1 MEAVI
6 SAWKLGDLLDGIIE
20 RAAWAAAA
28 DMDISG
34 VFDDSRRV
42 QPGGLFVAMRGVAT
56 DGRQYMDDA
65 IRRGA
70 VVVLGERLERSEQ
83 ALCIPVADPR
93 TALARVAARF
103 FRVDREAGQSFKLIG
118 VTGTNG
124 KSTTTHMT
132 RAILRAA
139 GKRCGML
146 GTVQYDLI
154 RRSVTAD
161 MTTPGPI
168 ELASYLRE
176 CVDAG
181 ADAAA
186 MEVSS
191 HALDQRRADGLRF
204 DCAGFTNLTQDH
216 LDYHKTIEAYRD
228 AKARLFQ
235 LLDES
240 AVAIVNKDDPAHAD
254 MIRGC
259 KARVLTFS
267 LRQPADIT
275 ATITRDAISGTIYR
289 LKIGTYECVLEN
301 ALVGKHN
308 VYNAM
313 AAAGLAHA
321 AGAPLSAIEP
331 GLSSVRNIPGRLQ
344 RVIGPAGVEVF
355 VDYAHT
361 PDAIRNVGSVLR
373 PLTRNRL
380 VVLFGCGG
388 DRDRTKRP
396 LMAQAAA
403 EYGHAVIVTS
413 DNPRTED
420 PQRIIDEI
428 MTGFDDAAKR
438 RVIVEPDRKQAI
450 YAALSA
456 ARDGDVVLI
465 AGKGHESYQIVGRE
479 KRHFDDVECVLQA
492 AADISKHSHRAN

>member
-1 MEAVI
+1 MEVEGE
-6 SAWKLGDLLDGIIE
+6 AWTVGKLLSGIVDA
-20 RAAWAAAA
+20 AAWRSAA
-28 DMDISG
+28 DVGISG
-34 VFDDSRRV
+34 IFDDSRRV
-42 QPGGLFVAMRGVAT
+42 RPGGLFVALRGVAA
-56 DGRQYMDDA
+56 DGGDFAEEA

-70 VVVLGERLERSEQ
+70 VVVLGERLTASAS
-83 ALCIPVADPR
+83 ALCIPVADAR
-93 TALARVAARF
+93 ATLARLAARF
-103 FRVDREAGQSFKLIG
+103 HKVDRESGVSFKLVG

-124 KSTTTHMT
+124 KTTTSHMA
-132 RAILRAA
+132 RSILRAA

-146 GTVQYDLI
+146 GTVQYDLVS
-154 RRSVTAD
+154 RSVTAD

-181 ADAAA
+181 AEAAV

-191 HALDQRRADGLRF
+191 HALDQRRADGLNF
-204 DCAGFTNLTQDH
+204 ACAGFTNLTQDH
-216 LDYHKTIEAYRD
+216 LDYHQTIEAYRD

-240 AVAIVNKDDPAHAD
+240 ATAVVNKDDPAHLD

-259 KARVLTFS
+259 KARVLTYS

-275 ATITRDAISGTIYR
+275 ATITRDAIGGTLYR
-289 LKIGTYECVLEN
+289 LRLGEHECVLEN

-308 VYNAM
+308 VYNAL
-313 AAAGLAHA
+313 AAAGLAWA
-321 AGAPLSAIEP
+321 AGAPFSAIEP

-344 RVIGPAGVEVF
+344 RVIGPSGVEVF

-361 PDAIRNVGSVLR
+361 PDAIRNVTSVLR

-388 DRDRTKRP
+388 DRDRSKRP

-428 MTGFDDAAKR
+428 VSGFDDAARR
-438 RVIVEPDRKQAI
+438 RVIVEPDRRQAI
-450 YAALSA
+450 YAALGA
-456 ARDGDVVLI
+456 AKEGDVVLI

-479 KRHFDDVECVLQA
+479 KRHFDDVECALQA
-492 AADISKHSHRAN
+492 AAEISKQQAKAS